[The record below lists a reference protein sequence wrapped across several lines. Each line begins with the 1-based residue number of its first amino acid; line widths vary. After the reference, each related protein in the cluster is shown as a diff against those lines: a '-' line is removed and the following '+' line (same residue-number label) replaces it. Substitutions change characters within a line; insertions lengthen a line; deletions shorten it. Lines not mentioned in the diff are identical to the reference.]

1 MTYCPVQTRQSCR
14 FQIQLGM
21 GCLVRC
27 QNGWAHLRFGLG
39 MFKFLMFPTDIEFK
53 MSDLYIDIKNR
64 STDIQMQNAPFT
76 VEPVSVMTAVNFS
89 ELKISTSTAE
99 TLVAFSIGS
108 GIAVSMYDTVTKV
121 GGLLNFVLPDSSK
134 IGSERVNH
142 FPYMF
147 ADTGIL
153 AFLEALNDI
162 NAKTETLKVVIAGGA
177 QILDQTS
184 DFNIGLKN
192 HQALIS
198 ILSRKNLTIQH
209 EDIGGSQRRTLCLDI
224 DSGCSTIQTAG
235 QGEVRV

>member
-1 MTYCPVQTRQSCR
+1 LTYCPVQTRQSCR

-121 GGLLNFVLPDSSK
+121 GGLLNFALPDSSK
-134 IGSERVNH
+134 IGSERVNRY
-142 FPYMF
+142 PYMF

-177 QILDQTS
+177 QILGQTA

-192 HQALIS
+192 YRAITS
-198 ILSRKNLTIQH
+198 ILSRKNIIIH
-209 EDIGGSQRRTLCLDI
+209 YEDIGGSSRRALSLDI
-224 DSGCSTIQTAG
+224 GSGCNVIQIAG
-235 QGEVRV
+235 QGEVKI

>member
-1 MTYCPVQTRQSCR
+1 
-14 FQIQLGM
+14 
-21 GCLVRC
+21 
-27 QNGWAHLRFGLG
+27 
-39 MFKFLMFPTDIEFK
+39 
-53 MSDLYIDIKNR
+53 
-64 STDIQMQNAPFT
+64 MQNALFSAN
-76 VEPVSVMTAVNFS
+76 PVSVMTAVNFS
-89 ELKISTSTAE
+89 ELKISANTAE

-108 GIAVSMYDTVTKV
+108 GIGVSMHDAVAKV

-134 IGSERVNH
+134 IWSERENR

-147 ADTGIL
+147 ADTGLL
-153 AFLEALNDI
+153 AFLEALNDVD
-162 NAKTETLKVVIAGGA
+162 AKTKRLKVVIAGGA

>member
-1 MTYCPVQTRQSCR
+1 M
-14 FQIQLGM
+14 L
-21 GCLVRC
+21 
-27 QNGWAHLRFGLG
+27 
-39 MFKFLMFPTDIEFK
+39 KFLMFPTDIRYK
-53 MSDLYIDIKNR
+53 MSNLYVDIKNR
-64 STDIQMQNAPFT
+64 STDVQMQNALFSAN
-76 VEPVSVMTAVNFS
+76 PVSVMTAVNFS
-89 ELKISTSTAE
+89 ELKISANTAE

-108 GIAVSMYDTVTKV
+108 GIGVSMHDAVAKV

-134 IGSERVNH
+134 IWSERENR

-147 ADTGIL
+147 ADTGLL
-153 AFLEALNDI
+153 AFLEALNNVD
-162 NAKTETLKVVIAGGA
+162 AKTKRLKVVIAGGA

>member
-1 MTYCPVQTRQSCR
+1 
-14 FQIQLGM
+14 
-21 GCLVRC
+21 
-27 QNGWAHLRFGLG
+27 
-39 MFKFLMFPTDIEFK
+39 
-53 MSDLYIDIKNR
+53 MSNLYIDIKNK
-64 STDIQMQNAPFT
+64 STAIQMQNTPFS

-108 GIAVSMYDTVTKV
+108 GIAVSMYDAAAKV

-134 IGSERVNH
+134 IGPGRVNRYP
-142 FPYMF
+142 FMF

-177 QILDQTS
+177 QILDQTA

-192 HQALIS
+192 YRAITS
-198 ILSRKNLTIQH
+198 ILARQNIIIQY
-209 EDIGGSQRRTLCLDI
+209 EDIGGSSKRALSLDI
-224 DSGCSTIQTAG
+224 GSGCNMIQIAG
-235 QGEVRV
+235 QGEVKV

>member
-1 MTYCPVQTRQSCR
+1 
-14 FQIQLGM
+14 
-21 GCLVRC
+21 
-27 QNGWAHLRFGLG
+27 
-39 MFKFLMFPTDIEFK
+39 MFKFLMFPTDIKYK
-53 MSDLYIDIKNR
+53 MSNLYVDIKNR
-64 STDIQMQNAPFT
+64 STDVQMQNALFSAN
-76 VEPVSVMTAVNFS
+76 PVSVMTAVNFS
-89 ELKISTSTAE
+89 ELKISANTAE

-108 GIAVSMYDTVTKV
+108 GIGVSMHDAVAKV

-134 IGSERVNH
+134 IWSERENR

-147 ADTGIL
+147 ADTGLL
-153 AFLEALNDI
+153 AFLEALNNVD
-162 NAKTETLKVVIAGGA
+162 AKTKRLKVVIAGGA

>member
-1 MTYCPVQTRQSCR
+1 
-14 FQIQLGM
+14 
-21 GCLVRC
+21 
-27 QNGWAHLRFGLG
+27 
-39 MFKFLMFPTDIEFK
+39 MFKFLMFPTDIRYK
-53 MSDLYIDIKNR
+53 MSNLYVDIKNR
-64 STDIQMQNAPFT
+64 STDVQMQNALFSAN
-76 VEPVSVMTAVNFS
+76 PVSVMTAVNFS
-89 ELKISTSTAE
+89 ELKISANTAE

-108 GIAVSMYDTVTKV
+108 GIGVSMHDAVAKV

-134 IGSERVNH
+134 IWSERENR

-147 ADTGIL
+147 ADTGLL
-153 AFLEALNDI
+153 AFLEALNNVD
-162 NAKTETLKVVIAGGA
+162 AKTKRLKVVIAGGA

>member
-1 MTYCPVQTRQSCR
+1 
-14 FQIQLGM
+14 
-21 GCLVRC
+21 
-27 QNGWAHLRFGLG
+27 
-39 MFKFLMFPTDIEFK
+39 MFPTDIKYK
-53 MSDLYIDIKNR
+53 MSNLYVDIKNR
-64 STDIQMQNAPFT
+64 STDVQMQNALFSAN
-76 VEPVSVMTAVNFS
+76 PVSVMTAVNFS
-89 ELKISTSTAE
+89 ELKISANTAE

-108 GIAVSMYDTVTKV
+108 GIGVSMHDAVAKV

-134 IGSERVNH
+134 IWSERENR

-147 ADTGIL
+147 ADTGLL
-153 AFLEALNDI
+153 AFLEALNDVD
-162 NAKTETLKVVIAGGA
+162 AKTERLKVVIAGGA

>member
-1 MTYCPVQTRQSCR
+1 M
-14 FQIQLGM
+14 L
-21 GCLVRC
+21 
-27 QNGWAHLRFGLG
+27 
-39 MFKFLMFPTDIEFK
+39 KFLMFPTDIRYK
-53 MSDLYIDIKNR
+53 MSNLYVDIKNR
-64 STDIQMQNAPFT
+64 STDVQMQNALFSAN
-76 VEPVSVMTAVNFS
+76 PVSVMTAVNFS
-89 ELKISTSTAE
+89 ELKISANTAE

-108 GIAVSMYDTVTKV
+108 GIGVSMHDAVAKV

-134 IGSERVNH
+134 IWSERENR

-147 ADTGIL
+147 ADTGL
-153 AFLEALNDI
+153 LSFLEALNNVD
-162 NAKTETLKVVIAGGA
+162 AKTKRLKVVIAGGA

>member
-1 MTYCPVQTRQSCR
+1 
-14 FQIQLGM
+14 
-21 GCLVRC
+21 
-27 QNGWAHLRFGLG
+27 
-39 MFKFLMFPTDIEFK
+39 MFKFLMFPTDIKYK
-53 MSDLYIDIKNR
+53 MSNLYVDIKNR
-64 STDIQMQNAPFT
+64 STDVQMQNALFPAN
-76 VEPVSVMTAVNFS
+76 PVSVMTAVNFS
-89 ELKISTSTAE
+89 ELKISANTAE

-108 GIAVSMYDTVTKV
+108 GIGVSMHDAVAKV

-134 IGSERVNH
+134 IWSERENR

-147 ADTGIL
+147 ADTGLL
-153 AFLEALNDI
+153 AFLEALNDVD
-162 NAKTETLKVVIAGGA
+162 AKTKRLKVVIAGGA

>member
-1 MTYCPVQTRQSCR
+1 
-14 FQIQLGM
+14 
-21 GCLVRC
+21 
-27 QNGWAHLRFGLG
+27 
-39 MFKFLMFPTDIEFK
+39 MFPTDIKYK
-53 MSDLYIDIKNR
+53 MSNLYVDIKNR
-64 STDIQMQNAPFT
+64 STDVQMQNALFSAN
-76 VEPVSVMTAVNFS
+76 PVSVMTAVNFS
-89 ELKISTSTAE
+89 ELKISANTAE

-108 GIAVSMYDTVTKV
+108 GIGVSMHDAVAKV

-134 IGSERVNH
+134 IWSERENR

-147 ADTGIL
+147 ADTGLL
-153 AFLEALNDI
+153 AFLEALNDVD
-162 NAKTETLKVVIAGGA
+162 AKTKRLKVVIAGGA